1 MLRIGVT
8 GLMASGKTDVARRF
22 AERGA
27 RVIEGDAL
35 GWEVLR
41 EPEIRDRIQ
50 TLFGP
55 SVLAP
60 DGCVD
65 RRALGRVVF
74 GDASELNRLNA
85 LVQPRLERR
94 VRDALG
100 ATGGRETGAGVL
112 VLDAALLGAWNLV
125 PELNGVVLV
134 QAPAETRIARLSALK
149 GFPEAEARERVLAQR
164 LPPVRGA
171 RRQWRIENTGTQAD
185 LLKRADEIWDEIE
198 RLQPE
203 SRSG

>member
-27 RVIEGDAL
+27 RVVEGDAL

-41 EPEIRDRIQ
+41 EPEVKERIRA
-50 TLFGP
+50 LFGP
-55 SVLAP
+55 SVIAP
-60 DGCVD
+60 DGSVD
-65 RRALGRVVF
+65 RRSLGRVVF

-100 ATGGRETGAGVL
+100 APGAGVL

-125 PELNGVVLV
+125 PDLDGVVLV
-134 QAPAETRIARLSALK
+134 QAPAETRVARLSALK

-171 RRQWRIENTGTQAD
+171 LRQWRIENTGTRAELLNKAD
-185 LLKRADEIWDEIE
+185 KIWDEIE
-198 RLQPE
+198 RLQ
-203 SRSG
+203 SGAQSG

>member
-41 EPEIRDRIQ
+41 EPEVRDRIQ
-50 TLFGP
+50 ALFGP
-55 SVLAP
+55 SVMAP
-60 DGCVD
+60 DGSVD

-85 LVQPRLERR
+85 MVQPRLERR

-100 ATGGRETGAGVL
+100 APGGGAGVL
-112 VLDAALLGAWNLV
+112 ILDAALLGAWNLV
-125 PELNGVVLV
+125 PELDGVVLV
-134 QAPAETRIARLSALK
+134 QAPAETRVARLSALK

-164 LPPVRGA
+164 LPPIRGA
-171 RRQWRIENTGTQAD
+171 LRQWRIENTGTRAE
-185 LLKRADEIWDEIE
+185 LLKRADEIWDEIG
-198 RLQPE
+198 RLQ
-203 SRSG
+203 SQGRSG